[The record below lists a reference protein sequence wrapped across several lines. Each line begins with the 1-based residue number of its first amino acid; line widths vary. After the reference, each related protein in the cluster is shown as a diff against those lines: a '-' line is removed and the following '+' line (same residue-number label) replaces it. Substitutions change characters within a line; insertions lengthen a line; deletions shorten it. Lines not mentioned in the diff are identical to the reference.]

1 LLGLFFVGI
10 GMLFDPAAALRVWHW
25 AVAGAVALLA
35 IKIALV
41 VAIARLARVDAVT
54 CWRTGLTLAVGGE
67 FGFALLAI
75 ALGAQVIDANVGQI
89 ALTSVLL
96 SMIVAPFLIRHN
108 HAIALRVAPKPA
120 AADQDLPLRLP
131 TDAALLHDHVIICGY
146 GRIGQSVGR
155 LLEEEKIPYVA
166 LDLDATRV
174 KEAHLAG
181 ERVFYADSSERDIL
195 EAVGIATAR
204 LVVVSHDDVAAALD
218 VLRHVRTLR
227 PDLPVM
233 VRTRDE
239 SHVQMLREA
248 GATEVVPETLEAG
261 LMIATHALLLLDVPL
276 GRVVRRFQAQ
286 RQSRYALLREFFRGE
301 DALADSAW
309 ERDAHRMKPIVV
321 PADGGVVGR
330 LLGEVRLSGVVV
342 TALVRRGKRLPAPEP
357 DTRLEVGDVVVLVGA
372 PQDVDAAERVL
383 RG

>member
-1 LLGLFFVGI
+1 
-10 GMLFDPAAALRVWHW
+10 
-25 AVAGAVALLA
+25 
-35 IKIALV
+35 
-41 VAIARLARVDAVT
+41 
-54 CWRTGLTLAVGGE
+54 
-67 FGFALLAI
+67 
-75 ALGAQVIDANVGQI
+75 
-89 ALTSVLL
+89 
-96 SMIVAPFLIRHN
+96 
-108 HAIALRVAPKPA
+108 
-120 AADQDLPLRLP
+120 
-131 TDAALLHDHVIICGY
+131 
-146 GRIGQSVGR
+146 
-155 LLEEEKIPYVA
+155 
-166 LDLDATRV
+166 
-174 KEAHLAG
+174 
-181 ERVFYADSSERDIL
+181 
-195 EAVGIATAR
+195 VGIATAR

-301 DALADSAW
+301 DTLADSAW

-372 PQDVDAAERVL
+372 PPDVDAAERVL